1 MSPTQSSPQSPP
13 PQSPTRMTLMRAK
26 KWFPWLVLLSGCLVL
41 SLNLGVRQSLGLFIP
56 DMLNDTGWNAA
67 TFGLAFAIQ
76 NLMWGISAPIAG
88 AIADRFGTT
97 RTLIGGGIVY
107 ALGLYLMGTSASPGE
122 LYLTAGFL
130 IGTGVGI
137 TSFPVVLAA
146 ISRVFSNEKRSFALG
161 LASAGGSV
169 GQLVMAPT
177 TQALNSSLGYV
188 SALVILAA
196 ISMLIIPA
204 AFAMTGKA
212 EGNSPTATPDLGP
225 QGLAAAFHE
234 ARKHR
239 GFALLNA
246 GFFVCGFHI
255 AVIATHLPTFTELCG
270 LPRSVA
276 AEGLA
281 LIGLFNIVGTLTAG
295 WAGGKWR
302 KKYGLSFIYGMRA
315 LVIVIFIFAPK
326 TSETILLFSAS
337 MGALWL
343 STVPLTSGLIAQV
356 FGPRYM
362 ATLFGIV
369 MLSHQI
375 GAFFGAWMGGIVY
388 DLTGNF
394 DAVWW
399 ASVALGVFAAIVHM
413 PIDDR
418 ELRATA
424 KA

>member
-1 MSPTQSSPQSPP
+1 MSPTQSPLHSPG
-13 PQSPTRMTLMRAK
+13 RMALMRAT

-88 AIADRFGTT
+88 ALADRYGTT
-97 RTLIGGGIVY
+97 RTLIGGTVLYG
-107 ALGLYLMGTSASPGE
+107 LGLYMMGTSQSPGE
-122 LYLTAGFL
+122 LHLTAGFL
-130 IGTGVGI
+130 IGTGVGA

-146 ISRVFSNEKRSFALG
+146 ISRVFSAQKRSFALG

-188 SALVILAA
+188 AALVILAG

-212 EGNSPTATPDLGP
+212 EGSGPSASPDLGP
-225 QGLAAAFHE
+225 QSLMAAFHE

-239 GFALLNA
+239 GFLLLTA

-281 LIGLFNIVGTLTAG
+281 LIGAFNIIGTLTAG

-302 KKYGLSFIYGMRA
+302 KKFGLSFIYGMRA
-315 LVIVIFIFAPK
+315 VVIVIFIFAPK

-388 DLTGNF
+388 DMTGNF

-399 ASVALGVFAAIVHM
+399 ASVALGVFAAVVHM

-418 ELRATA
+418 ELRVAA

>member
-1 MSPTQSSPQSPP
+1 MSPTQSPP
-13 PQSPTRMTLMRAK
+13 HSPTRMTLMRAK

-56 DMLNDTGWNAA
+56 DMLNNTGWNAA

-76 NLMWGISAPIAG
+76 NLMWGISAPFAG

-97 RTLIGGGIVY
+97 RTLIGGALLYG
-107 ALGLYLMGTSASPGE
+107 LGLYMMGTSHSPDE

-146 ISRVFSNEKRSFALG
+146 ISRAFSAEKRSFALG

-188 SALVILAA
+188 TALVILAG

-212 EGNSPTATPDLGP
+212 EGHNPSATPDLGP

-239 GFALLNA
+239 GFVLLNA

-255 AVIATHLPTFTELCG
+255 AVIATHMPTFTELCG

-295 WAGGKWR
+295 WAGGRWR
-302 KKYGLSFIYGMRA
+302 KKFGLSFIYGMRA

-362 ATLFGIV
+362 ATLFGVV

-388 DLTGNF
+388 DMTGNF

-399 ASVALGVFAAIVHM
+399 ASVALGVFAAVVHM

-418 ELRATA
+418 ELRSTA
-424 KA
+424 KAA

>member
-1 MSPTQSSPQSPP
+1 
-13 PQSPTRMTLMRAK
+13 
-26 KWFPWLVLLSGCLVL
+26 
-41 SLNLGVRQSLGLFIP
+41 
-56 DMLNDTGWNAA
+56 
-67 TFGLAFAIQ
+67 
-76 NLMWGISAPIAG
+76 MWGISAPIAG
-88 AIADRFGTT
+88 ALADRYGTT
-97 RTLIGGGIVY
+97 RTLIGGAVIYG
-107 ALGLYLMGTSASPGE
+107 LGLYLMGTSQSPGE
-122 LYLTAGFL
+122 LHLTAGFL
-130 IGTGVGI
+130 IGTGVGA

-146 ISRVFSNEKRSFALG
+146 ISRVFSAEKRSFALG
-161 LASAGGSV
+161 LASAGGSI

-196 ISMLIIPA
+196 ISMLIVPA

-212 EGNSPTATPDLGP
+212 EGNSPTATPDMGP
-225 QGLAAAFHE
+225 QGLVAAFHE

-302 KKYGLSFIYGMRA
+302 KKFSLSFIYGMRA
-315 LVIVIFIFAPK
+315 VVIVIFIFAPK

-388 DLTGNF
+388 DMTGNF

-413 PIDDR
+413 PIDDK

>member
-1 MSPTQSSPQSPP
+1 MSPTQSP

-56 DMLNDTGWNAA
+56 DMLNNTGWNAA

-76 NLMWGISAPIAG
+76 NLMWGISAPFAG

-97 RTLIGGGIVY
+97 RTLIGGALLYG
-107 ALGLYLMGTSASPGE
+107 LGLYMMGTSHSPGE

-146 ISRVFSNEKRSFALG
+146 ISRAFSAEKRSFALG

-188 SALVILAA
+188 TALVILAG

-212 EGNSPTATPDLGP
+212 EGHNPSATPDLGP

-239 GFALLNA
+239 GFVLLNA

-255 AVIATHLPTFTELCG
+255 AVIATHMPTFTELCG

-295 WAGGKWR
+295 WAGGRWR
-302 KKYGLSFIYGMRA
+302 KKFGLSFIYGMRA

-362 ATLFGIV
+362 ATLFGVV

-388 DLTGNF
+388 DMTGNF

-399 ASVALGVFAAIVHM
+399 ASVALGVFAAVVHM

-418 ELRATA
+418 ELRSTA
-424 KA
+424 KAT

>member
-1 MSPTQSSPQSPP
+1 MSPTQTPA
-13 PQSPTRMTLMRAK
+13 QSPTAMTLMRAR
-26 KWFPWLVLLSGCLVL
+26 KWFPWLVLLAGCLVL

-88 AIADRFGTT
+88 ALADRYGTT
-97 RTLIGGGIVY
+97 RTLIGGAVIYG
-107 ALGLYLMGTSASPGE
+107 LGLYLMGTSQSPGE
-122 LYLTAGFL
+122 LHLTAGFL
-130 IGTGVGI
+130 IGTGVGA

-146 ISRVFSNEKRSFALG
+146 ISRVFSAEKRSFALG
-161 LASAGGSV
+161 LASAGGSI

-196 ISMLIIPA
+196 ISMLIVPA

-212 EGNSPTATPDLGP
+212 EGNSPTATPDMGP
-225 QGLAAAFHE
+225 QGLVAAFHE

-302 KKYGLSFIYGMRA
+302 KKFSLSFIYGMRA
-315 LVIVIFIFAPK
+315 VVIVIFIFAPK

-388 DLTGNF
+388 DMTGNF

-413 PIDDR
+413 PIDDK